1 MEFRLTL
8 EGSLLLEML
17 ILEELPE
24 FEAFFSLT
32 GLLGGSSKV
41 SKSSYEVTDPMEME
55 LALDIRY

>member
-1 MEFRLTL
+1 M

-41 SKSSYEVTDPMEME
+41 SKSSNEVTDPMEME